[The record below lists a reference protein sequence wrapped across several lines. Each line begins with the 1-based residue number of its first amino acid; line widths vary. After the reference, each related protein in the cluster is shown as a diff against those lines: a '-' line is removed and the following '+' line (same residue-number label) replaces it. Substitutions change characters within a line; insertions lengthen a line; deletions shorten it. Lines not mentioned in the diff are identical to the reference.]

1 MIDITD
7 ARLIGK
13 GSSRLCYEH
22 PGDGGKCIKVVY
34 TKNCSIVSEELKH
47 YRLCEKRQVSW
58 DMMAK
63 SFGTVLTSAGEGA
76 VFSLPRDFDGE
87 VSKTMAHYLHS
98 GLAVPE
104 AEVFC
109 RAVKAFREYL
119 FRERII
125 VRELKADNLVYKRY
139 SRDAGKLVL
148 VDGLGN
154 NEFLPIANYS
164 DIFAK
169 RTLAKKWRKF
179 VCHLQHD
186 FSHSPLLQNLLS
198 RVRS

>member
-34 TKNCSIVSEELKH
+34 TKNRSIVSEELKH

-58 DMMAK
+58 EMMAK

-87 VSKTMAHYLHS
+87 ISKTLAYYMLS
-98 GLAVPE
+98 GQAVPE
-104 AEVFC
+104 AEVLGH
-109 RAVKAFREYL
+109 AVNAFREYL

-125 VRELKADNLVYKRY
+125 VRELKADNLVYKRC
-139 SRDAGKLVL
+139 SQDEGKIVL

-154 NEFLPIANYS
+154 NEFFPIANYS

-169 RTLAKKWRKF
+169 RTLSRKWRKF
-179 VCHLQHD
+179 VYHLQRD
-186 FSHSPLLQNLLS
+186 FSHSPLLQDLLS
-198 RVRS
+198 RMRS